1 MGPAHASPWKGT
13 VMSTRTLRGL
23 AAGAG
28 AAAVLFAGAA
38 GASAN
43 QEIPQ
48 PGPFEVEAE
57 ERGYVDVTCSVDQV
71 TGNQS
76 ALYLTEEDHGAWLD
90 EGEVNVLLVLKSANQ
105 YDYFWDPQYGDLD
118 TNVYRSSIDKNITHT
133 ILCKGTADDDD
144 DDDNGV
150 TPGDGDET
158 DEPTETEDPT
168 DDGDDKDKDDDKDD
182 KPTGPPVE
190 TDGPATPSG
199 PNMGLMGGAALLLG
213 GAGAAGWAMR
223 RRAGEH

>member
-1 MGPAHASPWKGT
+1 
-13 VMSTRTLRGL
+13 MSTRTLRGL

-38 GASAN
+38 GASAIPGQPQADFWEEYFEN
-43 QEIPQ
+43 QNFSSVSCHVSTQ
-48 PGPFEVEAE
+48 PGGFDSSDIEIFE
-57 ERGYVDVTCSVDQV
+57 
-71 TGNQS
+71 
-76 ALYLTEEDHGAWLD
+76 
-90 EGEVNVLLVLKSANQ
+90 EGEGGWGPLLEDDNEWIAVVLKVAEDYQVLNWNGYGAYS
-105 YDYFWDPQYGDLD
+105 YDDELPGSSPG
-118 TNVYRSSIDKNITHT
+118 NVTHA
-133 ILCKGTADDDD
+133 IVCQAVA

-158 DEPTETEDPT
+158 DEPTETDDPT
-168 DDGDDKDKDDDKDD
+168 TDPEEPTDPGKDDDKDKDDD

-190 TDGPATPSG
+190 TDGPATPAG

>member
-1 MGPAHASPWKGT
+1 
-13 VMSTRTLRGL
+13 MSTRTLRGL

-28 AAAVLFAGAA
+28 AAAVLFSGAA
-38 GASAN
+38 GASAIPGQPQADFWEDYFQN
-43 QEIPQ
+43 ENYTDVSCHVSTQEGGFDASDIGIYEDDGWGQ
-48 PGPFEVEAE
+48 LLE
-57 ERGYVDVTCSVDQV
+57 D
-71 TGNQS
+71 GNEWI
-76 ALYLTEEDHGAWLD
+76 A
-90 EGEVNVLLVLKSANQ
+90 VVLKVAE
-105 YDYFWDPQYGDLD
+105 DYQVLNWDGYGDYAYSD
-118 TNVYRSSIDKNITHT
+118 EFPGASPGNVTHA
-133 ILCKGTADDDD
+133 IVCQADAMDDDDD

-168 DDGDDKDKDDDKDD
+168 DDGDDKDKDKD